1 MANNSRKVKL
11 LLGKQPESSSRA
23 TGQAGAMHLWQASTA
38 HFAPVH
44 CPGKS
49 KILAALDCQEEE
61 ESSETD
67 VFFEGPK
74 GANSGSDESDDGA
87 GDNIQEKTCKVKIR
101 YNFTLYSAAEMKKPK
116 GQRTGKASST
126 ELSSDMPWIDF
137 YEELKM
143 YAAKLYSKPILDN
156 LHNFQINYTIPRVST
171 DLLALEEC
179 R

>member
-1 MANNSRKVKL
+1 L
-11 LLGKQPESSSRA
+11 
-23 TGQAGAMHLWQASTA
+23 
-38 HFAPVH
+38 
-44 CPGKS
+44 
-49 KILAALDCQEEE
+49 
-61 ESSETD
+61 
-67 VFFEGPK
+67 
-74 GANSGSDESDDGA
+74 
-87 GDNIQEKTCKVKIR
+87 KTVKIR

-171 DLLALEEC
+171 DLLALEGENDYEHLLENVVSSKKKDILIKVQISELQVRGNVFRAHLAMFLTFNNKDC
-179 R
+179 VGEGEYKSKRVRN